1 MTVAIWIAYVALIG
15 VTLTAAVTDLRT
27 GLVPNRLTVPAV
39 LGALA
44 FWPIVGLIVGDPS
57 ATEAAWGLGKL
68 ALFGMLSG
76 LVPYAILAL
85 TAGLG
90 GGDMKLMAAVG
101 AISASWEVV
110 LSTTVYALIV
120 ALVMAIVIMV
130 RRGVVKQ
137 TLARVFSAALLAGHR
152 VKAEF
157 PKDSPTVAFAAAVA
171 VGAAL
176 AGAEQMLGLE
186 TPWRSFGP

>member
-1 MTVAIWIAYVALIG
+1 MIASIWIAYVALIG

-39 LGALA
+39 LGALM
-44 FWPIVGLIVGDPS
+44 FWPIAGLIVGEPY
-57 ATEAAWGLGKL
+57 TAWGLGKL
-68 ALFGMLSG
+68 ALTGMLSG
-76 LVPYAILAL
+76 LVPYAILVL

-120 ALVMAIVIMV
+120 ALGMAVVVMV

-137 TLARVFSAALLAGHR
+137 TLARVFSAALLASHR

-157 PKDSPTVAFAAAVA
+157 PKDGPTVAFAAAVA